1 MAVGVALA
9 EAHLNAKFSEIN
21 HYTYVICGDGDLQ
34 EGIAH
39 EAMSFAGK
47 QQLNKLIVMHDS
59 NDIQLDTA
67 VDKVFGD
74 DLKKRM
80 EAIN

>member
-1 MAVGVALA
+1 MAVGMALA
-9 EAHLNAKFSEIN
+9 EEHLAAKFPEVR
-21 HYTYVICGDGDLQ
+21 HRTYVICGDGDLQ
-34 EGIAH
+34 EGVCM

-47 QQLNKLIVMHDS
+47 QELAKLIVLHDS

-67 VDKVFGD
+67 VNKVNGD
-74 DLKKRM
+74 NLKLRM